1 MPASER
7 SGRAQRDCNRL
18 IRVACRYTL
27 DWIEG
32 DKKALVEKFRY
43 VKGTRASFPRASQ
56 RDAATC
62 QADSHRC
69 DGCSGGREKG
79 LEAVRKLLKRA
90 FKAREIECVI
100 VVLS

>member
-1 MPASER
+1 MINPIIMLNPIFSDMVKPGNPFDRDSER

-56 RDAATC
+56 RVAATC
-62 QADSHRC
+62 QADSHR
-69 DGCSGGREKG
+69 
-79 LEAVRKLLKRA
+79 
-90 FKAREIECVI
+90 
-100 VVLS
+100 